1 MNDIVLIG
9 PQGSGKGTQSDLLA
23 QKLGIPHI
31 SLGTLFRTEVKN
43 GTDIG
48 KKIQGYISRGDI
60 VPSDIAADVLT
71 QRLTATDARGGVVL
85 DGYPRTLDQADMLE
99 NILAPLGRR
108 LTRAIY
114 LNVPDEEAILRL
126 EGRRVCTNT
135 ACEKNYHLK
144 YAPPAVAD
152 VCDKCGSPLKQR
164 DDDKPDL
171 IKHRLSIYHTETVP
185 LIELYRG
192 LGVLQEINAHRN
204 IDEVHA
210 DIVKA
215 VGLG

>member
-23 QKLGIPHI
+23 QKLGVPHI
-31 SLGTLFRTEVKN
+31 SLGTLFRTEVQN
-43 GTDIG
+43 GTDVG
-48 KKIQGYISRGDI
+48 KKIEGYISRGDI
-60 VPSDIAADVLT
+60 VPSDIAAEVLT
-71 QRLTATDARGGVVL
+71 QRLTATDARNGVIL

-114 LNVPDEEAILRL
+114 LNVPDAEAIVRL

-135 ACEKNYHLK
+135 ACEKNYHLQ
-144 YAPPAVAD
+144 YHPPAKPD
-152 VCDKCGSPLKQR
+152 VCDACGAPLRQR
-164 DDDKPDL
+164 ADDKPDL
-171 IKHRLSIYHTETVP
+171 IKHRLALYHSETVP
-185 LIELYRG
+185 LIELYKG
-192 LGVLQEINAHRN
+192 LGVLQEIDAHRN
-204 IDEVHA
+204 IPEVHA

-215 VGLG
+215 VGLS